1 MVNSK
6 RSLEILCLITGRE
19 LAYQKE
25 IALSVQDITNGQR
38 EWLRNLLRKEKED
51 SLEVSA
57 FYIYRRQLE
66 DERNANIRTNRKK
79 LDTLRHEGRMF
90 TPEELL
96 EHKATQDKSSLANCD
111 GIYIIHNRSKDMY
124 YVGQAKKLVDRAS
137 QHFTSNP
144 AKNQARKRMNE
155 LMNLPEVY
163 VDFRS
168 KDQFSISLLP
178 LENSSLSTL
187 NEFEDNAIRAYDAVA
202 PAGYNRISGNLMD
215 QPVFQNNDCQ
225 QAAEFLLEKIKV
237 TDVFWSLTNDKA
249 RRKYTHL
256 LFWELVL
263 PGDFVFSLHFIH
275 LLRAYRKANKGLHV
289 KKE

>member
-1 MVNSK
+1 MVDSK
-6 RSLEILCLITGRE
+6 RSLEILCIITGRE

-38 EWLRNLLRKEKED
+38 EWLRNLLSKEKDD
-51 SLEVSA
+51 SLNVSA
-57 FYIYRRQLE
+57 SYIYRRQTE
-66 DERNANIRTNRKK
+66 DERNANIRPTRKK
-79 LDTLRHEGRMF
+79 LDTLRNQGRMF

-96 EHKATQDKSSLANCD
+96 EYKATQDKNSLANCA

-144 AKNQARKRMNE
+144 ANNQARKRMNE

-163 VDFRS
+163 IDYRS

-178 LENSSLSTL
+178 LENSSFSTL
-187 NEFEDNAIRAYDAVA
+187 NELEDNAIRAYDSIA

-215 QPVFQNNDCQ
+215 KPVFQNDNCQ
-225 QAAEFLLEKIKV
+225 QAAEFLLEMIKE

-249 RRKYTHL
+249 RKKYTHL

-263 PGDFVFSLHFIH
+263 PGDFVFSIDFVH
-275 LLRAYRKANKGLHV
+275 LLRAYRKANKELHF

>member
-57 FYIYRRQLE
+57 SYIYRRQLE
-66 DERNANIRTNRKK
+66 AERNANIRTTRKK
-79 LDTLRHEGRMF
+79 LDTLRHKGRMF

-96 EHKATQDKSSLANCD
+96 EHKATQDRSSLANCA

-144 AKNQARKRMNE
+144 TNNQARKRMNE

-163 VDFRS
+163 VDYRS

-178 LENSSLSTL
+178 LDNSSFSTL

-215 QPVFQNNDCQ
+215 QPVFQNDDCQ
-225 QAAEFLLEKIKV
+225 QAAEFLLDRIKE

-263 PGDFVFSLHFIH
+263 PGDFVFSIDFVH
-275 LLRAYRKANKGLHV
+275 LLRAYRKANKELHF